1 LAETTLS
8 MLAKLFGDF
17 RGIARVAGIGTAL
30 RWLACV
36 VVTLPSALKTRN
48 LLAADRLM
56 GTGPFRVR
64 HAIGDALLTGDSAF
78 SGLREIWVRDVY
90 AGGGFLRVPDHG
102 TVVDLGAN
110 MGNFSAQALAAN
122 PTARLIAIEPSAPLG
137 AKWAATMA
145 ANGFQDR
152 AQLCRAFI
160 GIFTDKQRRDFE
172 NDPAYGDAPTINEDE
187 FLRRYAIDHIDFLK
201 CDIEGSEFFMTER
214 GSRLLDITDRVAIE
228 LHDFGGDPQH
238 FLDTLKA
245 KGFGDLQVDWY
256 GRECIARAARTATQ
270 RMAA

>member
-1 LAETTLS
+1 

-30 RWLACV
+30 RWMACV
-36 VVTLPSALKTRN
+36 ALTLPSALKTRN

-56 GTGPFRVR
+56 GDGPFRVR
-64 HAIGDALLTGDSAF
+64 HAVGTALLTGESAF

-90 AGGGFLRVPDHG
+90 ASNGFLRVPDQG

-122 PTARLIAIEPSAPLG
+122 RSARLIAIEPSASIG
-137 AKWAATMA
+137 AKWARTMA
-145 ANGFQDR
+145 INGFQDR

-160 GIFTDKQRRDFE
+160 GIFTDKQRHDFE

-187 FLRRYAIDHIDFLK
+187 FLKRYAIDHIDFLK
-201 CDIEGSEFFMTER
+201 CDIEGSEFFMTESA
-214 GSRLLDITDRVAIE
+214 SRLLDITDRVAIE

-238 FLDTLKA
+238 FLDHLEER
-245 KGFGDLQVDWY
+245 GFTNFQVDWY
-256 GRECIARAARTATQ
+256 GRECIARAARAPAQ

>member
-1 LAETTLS
+1 
-8 MLAKLFGDF
+8 
-17 RGIARVAGIGTAL
+17 
-30 RWLACV
+30 
-36 VVTLPSALKTRN
+36 
-48 LLAADRLM
+48 
-56 GTGPFRVR
+56 
-64 HAIGDALLTGDSAF
+64 
-78 SGLREIWVRDVY
+78 
-90 AGGGFLRVPDHG
+90 
-102 TVVDLGAN
+102 
-110 MGNFSAQALAAN
+110 
-122 PTARLIAIEPSAPLG
+122 LIAIEPSAPL
-137 AKWAATMA
+137 ASKWAKTMA

-160 GIFTDKQRRDFE
+160 GIFTDKQRRDVE

-245 KGFGDLQVDWY
+245 KGFIDLQADWY
-256 GRECIARAARTATQ
+256 GRECIARAARAASL

>member
-1 LAETTLS
+1 

-17 RGIARVAGIGTAL
+17 RGIARVAGLGTAL
-30 RWLACV
+30 RWVACIL
-36 VVTLPSALKTRN
+36 VTLPSVLKTRN

-56 GTGPFRVR
+56 GTGPFRVH
-64 HAIGDALLTGDSAF
+64 HAIGNALLTGESAF

-90 AGGGFLRVPDHG
+90 AGGDFLRVPDHG

-122 PTARLIAIEPSAPLG
+122 ATARLIAIEPSAPLG
-137 AKWAATMA
+137 VKWAATIA

-172 NDPAYGDAPTINEDE
+172 NDPAYGDAPTINENE

-228 LHDFGGDPQH
+228 IHDFGGDPQH
-238 FLDTLKA
+238 FLDTLEA
-245 KGFGDLQVDWY
+245 KGFVNVQVDWY
-256 GRECIARAARTATQ
+256 GRECIARAARAAPL

>member
-1 LAETTLS
+1 

-17 RGIARVAGIGTAL
+17 RGIARVAGVGTAM

-36 VVTLPSALKTRN
+36 VATLPSALKSRN

-56 GTGPFRVR
+56 GTGPFRVH
-64 HAIGDALLTGDSAF
+64 HAIGNAILTGDSAF

-102 TVVDLGAN
+102 TIVDLGAN

-122 PTARLIAIEPSAPLG
+122 ATARLIAIEPSAPLG
-137 AKWAATMA
+137 AKWATTMA
-145 ANGFQDR
+145 TNGFQDR

-187 FLRRYAIDHIDFLK
+187 FLQRYAIDHIDFLK

-238 FLDTLKA
+238 FLDTLEA
-245 KGFGDLQVDWY
+245 KGFVDLHVDWY
-256 GRECIARAARTATQ
+256 GRECIARAARAAPL